1 MVADTGHPNS
11 CGTGVRIGVHAGGE
25 DPISD
30 ATALGVNGVQVFL
43 GPPQSWKGP
52 AFPHADGAEGF
63 KQHAANQDVSVWV
76 HAPYL
81 INVATTNNKVRIP
94 SRGALI
100 KQIDAA
106 ASIGAL
112 GLIVHGG
119 QVPEGEDLAAGY
131 ANWAKA
137 ADAAAEVM
145 GRTNLPVLIENTAGG
160 DNSVART
167 LEGIKRLWDAVGD
180 RGFGFCLDTCHAWAA
195 GLALPD
201 VVDQVLAITGRI
213 DLIHCNNSR
222 DEFGSHRDRHANL
235 NEGQIPVA
243 DIIETVRRANA
254 PLILETAMEGQ
265 PDDIA
270 TLQAALSSQ

>member
-1 MVADTGHPNS
+1 MASHPNS
-11 CGTGVRIGVHAGGE
+11 RGSGVRIGVHAGGD
-25 DPISD
+25 DPIAD
-30 ATALGVNGVQVFL
+30 AAALGASAVQVFL

-52 AFPHADGAEGF
+52 AFPHPDGAEGL
-63 KQHAANQDVSVWV
+63 KQHAANNAIDVWV

-100 KQIDAA
+100 KQVDAA
-106 ASIGAL
+106 AAIGAL

-137 ADAAAEVM
+137 ADAAAEAM
-145 GRTNLPVLIENTAGG
+145 TRTQLPVLIENTAGG
-160 DNSVART
+160 ENSVART

-201 VVDQVLAITGRI
+201 VVDEVLAITGRI

-235 NEGQIPVA
+235 NEGQIPLA
-243 DIIETVRRANA
+243 DILESVRRANA
-254 PLILETAMEGQ
+254 PLILETAAEGQ

-270 TLQAALSSQ
+270 ILLDGLALATA